1 MYYSVTGTVLHAEPY
16 LAVIGCCGVGYKCMT
31 TLTTLSCLPPVGGE
45 ATLYT
50 HLNVREDALDLYGF
64 YTQAELNAF
73 KMLIGVSGVGPK
85 SALAILSDM
94 TPDKLALCI
103 AAGDSKSL
111 RAAPGI
117 GPKAAQR
124 IILECKDR
132 IGTSELSGEMSEVAS
147 QLRHETT
154 NMSEAASALAAL
166 GYSPTESAKALA
178 GLAVDMPVEDMIK
191 HGLKVLSGGR

>member
-1 MYYSVTGTVLHAEPY
+1 
-16 LAVIGCCGVGYKCMT
+16 MT

-103 AAGDSKSL
+103 AAGDSKNGGSGYCL
-111 RAAPGI
+111 LAC
-117 GPKAAQR
+117 QR
-124 IILECKDR
+124 TVTIYRK
-132 IGTSELSGEMSEVAS
+132 
-147 QLRHETT
+147 
-154 NMSEAASALAAL
+154 
-166 GYSPTESAKALA
+166 
-178 GLAVDMPVEDMIK
+178 
-191 HGLKVLSGGR
+191 GG